1 MSNAVFFRRMRMYLL
16 YLVLFMGV
24 IITIGPF
31 VWMVLSSFK
40 SGGEIVRTPPTFF
53 PEEPTLNN
61 YRRVLTG
68 IPFVRYFFNSLYV
81 STLTPI
87 SVLFTSSLAGYI
99 FAKFEFPFRETIFV
113 VFLSTLIIPF
123 ELIMTPLYLIFSS
136 LRLINTYTALILPY
150 VVNVFGIY
158 LVRQFMHQIPNDLID
173 AARIDGCSEFRIFAE
188 IIVPQMK
195 PALATLGIFTF
206 MSQWNNYL
214 WPLIAINDMLLRPLQ
229 VGLAMVTQSQ
239 PTTTL
244 YDISMAASTLAVG
257 PVIVVFL
264 IFQRWFIEGLTLTGL
279 K

>member
-1 MSNAVFFRRMRMYLL
+1 
-16 YLVLFMGV
+16 
-24 IITIGPF
+24 
-31 VWMVLSSFK
+31 
-40 SGGEIVRTPPTFF
+40 
-53 PEEPTLNN
+53 
-61 YRRVLTG
+61 
-68 IPFVRYFFNSLYV
+68 
-81 STLTPI
+81 
-87 SVLFTSSLAGYI
+87 
-99 FAKFEFPFRETIFV
+99 
-113 VFLSTLIIPF
+113 
-123 ELIMTPLYLIFSS
+123 MTPLYLIFSN

>member
-1 MSNAVFFRRMRMYLL
+1 
-16 YLVLFMGV
+16 MGV

-81 STLTPI
+81 STLTTI
-87 SVLFTSSLAGYI
+87 IVLFTSSLAGYI

-123 ELIMTPLYLIFSS
+123 ELIMTPLYLIFSN

>member
-81 STLTPI
+81 STLTTI
-87 SVLFTSSLAGYI
+87 IVLFTSSLAGYI

-123 ELIMTPLYLIFSS
+123 ELIMTPLYLIFSN